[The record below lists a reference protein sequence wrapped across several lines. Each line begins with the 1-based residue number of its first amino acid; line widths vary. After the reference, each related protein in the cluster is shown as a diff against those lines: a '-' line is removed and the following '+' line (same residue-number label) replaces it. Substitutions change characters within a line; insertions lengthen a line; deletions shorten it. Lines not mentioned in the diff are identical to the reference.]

1 MILTGWKICK
11 FKKILFFTAYKMKLF
26 SIKTWDINGVEALK
40 HDGKEWVNETH
51 LETALGF
58 KNVASKK
65 T

>member
-1 MILTGWKICK
+1 
-11 FKKILFFTAYKMKLF
+11 MKLF